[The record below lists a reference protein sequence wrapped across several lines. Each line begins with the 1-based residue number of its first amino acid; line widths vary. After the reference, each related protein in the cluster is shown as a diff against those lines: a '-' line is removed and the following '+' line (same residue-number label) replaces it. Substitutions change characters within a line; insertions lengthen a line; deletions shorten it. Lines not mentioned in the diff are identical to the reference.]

1 MISYRM
7 NFNRVSR
14 FKAIIHFQ
22 ENRIT
27 QIIDQTTQTC
37 IQVFIIALFIRENII
52 KENGTV

>member
-1 MISYRM
+1 M